1 MQSRWAIK
9 PLRSWPIARSQGRC
23 YWRLT
28 GLCGSAT
35 MQPSNAH
42 HMKLDSPSKTKQ
54 KNLCVAEIMIPGP
67 GLRLKHQQGSRID
80 ETAEW
85 DCIVWSSQPWNNT
98 AWSYSFYKLT
108 LHKRLSQCRCIDMEC
123 PWMTLGL
130 LRKEKKKGQN
140 NSKRTQQ
147 LVLKITFFQ
156 WTSLKNY
163 LFLLNLTQKLPFPTE
178 ALSKCLDGKQCS
190 FKLKM
195 SQGHEKKLIE
205 NFRVPCW
212 YLKQPVGFC
221 SLTQICSAA
230 SPLWFLYCQNQRAS
244 RLNGFLEKGTEVMWL
259 LLPRFRYQWE
269 IGKQMFSKSPFTPE
283 L

>member
-67 GLRLKHQQGSRID
+67 GLRLKHQEGSRID

-85 DCIVWSSQPWNNT
+85 DCIVWSSQSWNNT
-98 AWSYSFYKLT
+98 AWSYSFCKLT

-130 LRKEKKKGQN
+130 LRKEKKKDKITAKERSN
-140 NSKRTQQ
+140 WFWKLPFSSEP
-147 LVLKITFFQ
+147 LWKITFFC
-156 WTSLKNY
+156 WISLKNY
-163 LFLLNLTQKLPFPTE
+163 LFQLKLSQS
-178 ALSKCLDGKQCS
+178 ALMASNVVLSWKCHKAM
-190 FKLKM
+190 KR
-195 SQGHEKKLIE
+195 
-205 NFRVPCW
+205 NW
-212 YLKQPVGFC
+212 
-221 SLTQICSAA
+221 
-230 SPLWFLYCQNQRAS
+230 
-244 RLNGFLEKGTEVMWL
+244 
-259 LLPRFRYQWE
+259 
-269 IGKQMFSKSPFTPE
+269 
-283 L
+283 